1 MITITRFTAGAFA
14 ALAIAAAP
22 ALVPPAVAAAPA
34 LKAAD
39 YAKILADPSRPEADR
54 KDDAARKPAEVLEFA
69 QVRPGETVLEMEV
82 GRGWMTELLSRAV
95 GPKGKVLT
103 QNPVEFAYSPP
114 AMAAR
119 HANGGLANV
128 TDTQSPFDALKTGD
142 KSVDRV
148 LWVLGPHEIYYTPK
162 GAPAPMGDEAK
173 TYAEIFRVLKPG
185 GVFVAMDHAASAG
198 APSSTGNAIHR
209 VDPAIVLAAAKKA
222 GFKLEAESK
231 VLANPDDDR
240 TKMVFDPSVRRH
252 TDQFL
257 FRFVKPK

>member
-1 MITITRFTAGAFA
+1 MNIITRTTAGALA
-14 ALAIAAAP
+14 ALVLAAAP
-22 ALVPPAVAAAPA
+22 SLAAAPA

-54 KDDAARKPAEVLEFA
+54 KDDEARKPAEVLEFA
-69 QVRPGETVLEMEV
+69 QVRPGDTVLEMEV

-95 GPKGKVLT
+95 GPKGKVIT
-103 QNPVEFAYSPP
+103 QNPVEFAYSPA
-114 AMAAR
+114 AMAERRKA
-119 HANGGLANV
+119 GGLANV
-128 TDTQSPFDALKTGD
+128 TDAQTPFDALGPAD

-148 LWVLGPHEIYYTPK
+148 IWVLGPHEIYYAPK
-162 GAPAPMGDEAK
+162 GRGPLGDEAK

-185 GVFVAMDHAASAG
+185 GAFIAMDHAAAAG
-198 APSSTGNAIHR
+198 APSSTGGSIHR

-222 GFKLEAESK
+222 GFRLDGESK
-231 VLANPDDDR
+231 VLANPSDDR
-240 TKMVFDPSVRRH
+240 TKMVFDPTIRRH